1 MEKLTSTEDALK
13 FNFNRPNYQAKLRR
27 GACQHDIVV
36 KVPEM
41 PEMSQGWQ
49 VTDQRLELVW
59 STLPAVP
66 STCLELVACGCKT
79 KCKSATCK
87 CSKSQQVCIPACG
100 CNAENCWNPMPTS
113 CC

>member
-1 MEKLTSTEDALK
+1 MEKLTSTQDALK
-13 FNFNRPNYQAKLRR
+13 LNFNRANYQAKVWL
-27 GACQHDIVV
+27 GACQHDIFV
-36 KVPEM
+36 KVGLPEV
-41 PEMSQGWQ
+41 SQGWH

-59 STLPAVP
+59 STLLALP

-87 CSKSQQVCIPACG
+87 CIKSQQVCIPACG
-100 CNAENCWNPMPTS
+100 GNAENCWNPMSNS